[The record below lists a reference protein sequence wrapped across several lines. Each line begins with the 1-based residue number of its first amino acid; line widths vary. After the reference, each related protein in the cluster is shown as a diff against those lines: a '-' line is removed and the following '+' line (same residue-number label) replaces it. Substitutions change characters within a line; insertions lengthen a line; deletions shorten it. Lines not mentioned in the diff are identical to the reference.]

1 MEANEYDVD
10 SAQVL
15 DLANKYDERYCQ
27 KLALLL
33 DNPGLEVFYPL
44 IRLMLKHKLRIE
56 QEAVELRS

>member
-1 MEANEYDVD
+1 MDEETYLKHLSYGQPVD
-10 SAQVL
+10 
-15 DLANKYDERYCQ
+15 ECYCQ